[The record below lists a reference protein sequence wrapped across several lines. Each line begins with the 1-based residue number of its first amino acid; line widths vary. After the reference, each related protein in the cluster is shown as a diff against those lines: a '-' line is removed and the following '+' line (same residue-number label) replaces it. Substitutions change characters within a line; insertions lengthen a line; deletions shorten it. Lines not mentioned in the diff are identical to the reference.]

1 MEKLII
7 PSLLSVSDGI
17 LITERVLDA
26 TRPFTVT
33 DPKLLALFTKTE
45 SIFNRIVKNQNYS
58 SKSLLTD
65 DLIELNKDR
74 VNSFIAIRD
83 ITHGMSVSLLPEF
96 NKKAEILNAI
106 VIKHCAKIYA
116 MGYKKTTS
124 SLLSLFSELDLPAN
138 QTLLTDLGL
147 VVFYNSLKAAQTAFE
162 TKNKQKSDEKAVK
175 TTDSEP
181 ATDIMV
187 ELAPAL
193 TDLLALIQIDNQLD
207 HPTYGTVYSQLVT
220 FINDVNTSA
229 RARKTRK
236 QNGSS
241 DDKPDTPP
249 A

>member
-26 TRPFTVT
+26 IRPFTVT

-45 SIFNRIVKNQNYS
+45 SIYGRLVKNQNYS

-65 DLIELNKDR
+65 DLIGLNKDR
-74 VNSFIAIRD
+74 VNSLIAVRD
-83 ITHGMSVSLLPEF
+83 ITHGMSVSLIDSYSS
-96 NKKAEILNAI
+96 KAEILYAI
-106 VIKHCAKIYA
+106 VIKHCDKIYA
-116 MGYKKTTS
+116 MGYKKKTS
-124 SLLSLFSELDLPAN
+124 SLISLFSELDLPAN
-138 QTLLTDLGL
+138 QTLLADLGL

-162 TKNKQKSDEKAVK
+162 TKSKQKSEEKAVK

-181 ATDIMV
+181 ATDILV
-187 ELAPAL
+187 ELLKAL
-193 TDLLALIQIDNQLD
+193 TDLLAQIQIDNQLD
-207 HPTYGTVYSQLVT
+207 HPTYGTIYSQLVT
-220 FINDVNTSA
+220 FINEVNTTA

-249 A
+249 V

>member
-1 MEKLII
+1 M
-7 PSLLSVSDGI
+7 LSVSDGI

-26 TRPFTVT
+26 SRSFTTV
-33 DPKLLALFTKTE
+33 DPKLLALFTKTK
-45 SIFNRIVKNQNYS
+45 SIFDRIVKNQNYS

-65 DLIELNKDR
+65 DLIGLNKNR
-74 VNSFIAIRD
+74 NNAFIAVRD
-83 ITHGMSVSLLPEF
+83 ITHGMSVSLLPDF
-96 NKKAEILNAI
+96 STKAEIINAI
-106 VIKHCAKIYA
+106 VMKHGDKIYA
-116 MGYKKTTS
+116 MGYKKKTA

-147 VVFYNSLKAAQTAFE
+147 IVFYNSLKAAQTAFE